1 MHLCNHDGNNR
12 CTSAATIVITFSI
25 RHIMN
30 LDRLWFRSPPDLV
43 PDESRSDLIW
53 IYTGFGFEK
62 TTHLHVHT
70 KLIRCLLRYMEAKI
84 IKGIVFSLLQVIHIH
99 CLHQFINHKII
110 LGRGQKT
117 IHLRLRQWQN
127 NLNRQKGSLQKTIL
141 RGTIDNVKNPDY
153 LFLIS
158 QDFMEARVALT
169 QPEITSTQIR
179 HHTYEKLFMCTGF
192 MFDLATTASE
202 FFAMND
208 DVEKRQPERK
218 AIMRWLKQIR
228 FTASATLH
236 GKFDNLPLE
245 CKHGYA
251 VRFH

>member
-1 MHLCNHDGNNR
+1 
-12 CTSAATIVITFSI
+12 
-25 RHIMN
+25 MN

-99 CLHQFINHKII
+99 CLHQFINHQII
-110 LGRGQKT
+110 LGLGQKT

-141 RGTIDNVKNPDY
+141 RATIDNVPKSVIILMKSCSWYKEEHIAINNQNYPLVY
-153 LFLIS
+153 LNLNCMMGHSVLLSLETMHSIY
-158 QDFMEARVALT
+158 V
-169 QPEITSTQIR
+169 TSNI
-179 HHTYEKLFMCTGF
+179 
-192 MFDLATTASE
+192 
-202 FFAMND
+202 
-208 DVEKRQPERK
+208 
-218 AIMRWLKQIR
+218 
-228 FTASATLH
+228 
-236 GKFDNLPLE
+236 
-245 CKHGYA
+245 
-251 VRFH
+251 